1 VPSVL
6 AKKPA
11 YHPSI
16 IAIAFADF
24 IRGFTRY
31 PLWILISIYLLTVR
45 RLDYIDIGIIFLL
58 QSVFTVPFSIFGGKI
73 SDVSGR
79 RGLALLMPILLLF
92 SYLAFF
98 FVVYRNMSIIAVTVI
113 MITISILGNVQ
124 YNIGN
129 SILTDLSSE
138 SQRLNS
144 FSLVRVTGNL
154 GIGIGLILSGLTAII
169 NPAYFFLAPV
179 FGSLIEIFIIYR
191 YVPESLPST
200 HEQTGTPKP
209 RFSFRR
215 DRLLILV
222 SLVLA
227 FSALFSNMF
236 ESPLL
241 PLYLTSR
248 FSYPEI
254 QITSLYAVNT
264 LIVIL
269 FQFRVNALSRKIGE
283 VYTYA
288 LGLVIYSASYSVFG
302 LTGIFYILLANVA
315 LLTMGENMTSQFS
328 QVFIS
333 RIAPPD
339 RRGEYFG
346 YNSAI
351 FSFIL
356 PFSPFLGTLILQVL
370 HPYPLIMW
378 SIISAALIVMALI
391 SLTLR
396 KHIPSP
402 DRNSQWT

>member
-1 VPSVL
+1 MP
-6 AKKPA
+6 ANKPG

-58 QSVFTVPFSIFGGKI
+58 QSVFSVPFSIYGGRI

-79 RGLALLMPILLLF
+79 RGLALLMPLLLLF
-92 SYLAFF
+92 TYLAFF
-98 FVVYRNMSIIAVTVI
+98 FVVYRNLSIIAITAMMVI
-113 MITISILGNVQ
+113 ISILNNVQ
-124 YNIGN
+124 YNVGN

-144 FSLVRVTGNL
+144 FSLVRVLSNV
-154 GIGIGLILSGLTAII
+154 GIGIGLIFSGLTAII

-179 FGSLIEIFIIYR
+179 FGSFVEILIIYR

-200 HEQTGTPKP
+200 HESTEKRER
-209 RFSFRR
+209 RFSIRE
-215 DRLLILV
+215 DRMLILV

-227 FSALFSNMF
+227 FSGLFTSMF
-236 ESPLL
+236 ENPLL

-248 FSYPEI
+248 FSYPEF
-254 QITSLYAVNT
+254 QITALYAVNT

-269 FQFRVNALSRKIGE
+269 FQFRVNALAVKIGE
-283 VYTYA
+283 IHTYA
-288 LGLVIYSASYSVFG
+288 LGLIIYSASYFIFG
-302 LTGIFYILLANVA
+302 ITGLFYILLANAA

-346 YNSAI
+346 YSSAI
-351 FSFIL
+351 FSFIF
-356 PFSPFLGTLILQVL
+356 PFSPFLGTLILQFL
-370 HPYPLIMW
+370 HPYPVIMW

-391 SLTLR
+391 SLSLR

-402 DRNSQWT
+402 DRNSH

>member
-1 VPSVL
+1 MLSNNS
-6 AKKPA
+6 K

-16 IAIAFADF
+16 IAIAIADF

-45 RLDYIDIGIIFLL
+45 HMGYLDIGVIFLL
-58 QSVFTVPFSIFGGKI
+58 QSVFTMPFSIYGGKI
-73 SDVSGR
+73 SDISGR

-92 SYLAFF
+92 TYLAFF
-98 FVVYRNMSIIAVTVI
+98 FVVYRNLSIIAVTAM
-113 MITISILGNVQ
+113 MIVISILNNVQ
-124 YNIGN
+124 YNVGN

-144 FSLVRVTGNL
+144 FSLVRVLSNA
-154 GIGIGLILSGLTAII
+154 GIGAGLIFSGFTAIL

-179 FGSLIEIFIIYR
+179 FGSFIEIFIIFR
-191 YVPESLPST
+191 YVPESLPKT
-200 HEQTGTPKP
+200 HEPQEIT
-209 RFSFRR
+209 RHVFSLRK
-215 DRLLILV
+215 DRVLILV

-227 FSALFSNMF
+227 FSGLFSSMF

-248 FSYPEI
+248 FDYPEL
-254 QITSLYAVNT
+254 QITALYAVNT

-288 LGLVIYSASYSVFG
+288 IGLIIYSASYFIFG
-302 LTGIFYILLANVA
+302 VTGIFGILLVNAA
-315 LLTMGENMTSQFS
+315 MLTLGENMTSQFS

-333 RIAPPD
+333 RIAPEN

-346 YNSAI
+346 YSSAI
-351 FSFIL
+351 FSFIF
-356 PFSPFLGTLILQVL
+356 PFSPFIGTLLLQVL
-370 HPYPLIMW
+370 HPHPLLLW
-378 SIISAALIVMALI
+378 GIISAACVTMAVV
-391 SLTLR
+391 SLLLVR
-396 KHIPSP
+396 VIPKP
-402 DRNSQWT
+402 DAAT